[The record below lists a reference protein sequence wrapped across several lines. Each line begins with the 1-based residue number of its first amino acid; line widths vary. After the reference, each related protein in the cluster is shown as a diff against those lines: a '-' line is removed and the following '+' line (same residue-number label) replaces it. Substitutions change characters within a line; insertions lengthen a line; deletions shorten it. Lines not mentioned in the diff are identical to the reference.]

1 MKTIIMIYP
10 KVGLDIKGS
19 SIFLPLSIL
28 YPLSKFTEYNL
39 KVIDQR
45 IEENW
50 KEKVREL
57 LDKDIIC
64 VGISFM
70 SGSQIK
76 YGLEIIDF
84 IKEISSKTKIFVGE
98 VNPSLLPEQ
107 TIEEKNID
115 FVVIGEG
122 EETFYDLV
130 KSLDCGKDLRKVKGL
145 CFKEDGKIIK
155 TEERPFVK
163 LENLP
168 KELYSLIN
176 IKDYYLSWFS
186 SKKSLSLLTGRGCPH
201 RCAFCYNK
209 AFNKMMW
216 RPLET
221 KEMIKGVKEIINLGG
236 ETIEILDDNFFT
248 NIKRIKDFCQELKRD
263 KIDIKFVANCRV
275 DDLAKFDDDMLNTL
289 RDCGF
294 IEFYVGVES
303 GSDKTL
309 NKIKKDI
316 TTEQIFL
323 ADEKLRKANIN
334 PIYSFMAGF
343 PGEEYDDIKK
353 TIDTM
358 LRLLEMNPNASLT
371 GLKIFTPFPGTELY
385 EECKKLGFKSPKT
398 FKEWGSFNYNS
409 IEYSWRTKKEDKLLE
424 KLSYMTYFLDK
435 KSFLKII
442 NKRKIILKWLITL
455 YSKIVLFRCKY
466 HFYSLTPE
474 VFLMKKLKKV
484 I

>member
-28 YPLSKFTEYNL
+28 YPLSKLTEYNL

-57 LDKDIIC
+57 LNEDIIC

-76 YGLEIIDF
+76 YGLGIISF
-84 IKEISSKTKIFVGE
+84 IKEISPETKIIAGGVH
-98 VNPSLLPEQ
+98 PSLLPEQ

-130 KSLDCGKDLRKVKGL
+130 KSLENSKDLRKVKGL
-145 CFKEDGKIIK
+145 CFKKDGKIIK

-163 LENLP
+163 LKNLP

-209 AFNKMMW
+209 VFNKRMW
-216 RPLET
+216 RPL
-221 KEMIKGVKEIINLGG
+221 
-236 ETIEILDDNFFT
+236 
-248 NIKRIKDFCQELKRD
+248 R
-263 KIDIKFVANCRV
+263 
-275 DDLAKFDDDMLNTL
+275 
-289 RDCGF
+289 
-294 IEFYVGVES
+294 S
-303 GSDKTL
+303 
-309 NKIKKDI
+309 
-316 TTEQIFL
+316 
-323 ADEKLRKANIN
+323 
-334 PIYSFMAGF
+334 
-343 PGEEYDDIKK
+343 
-353 TIDTM
+353 
-358 LRLLEMNPNASLT
+358 
-371 GLKIFTPFPGTELY
+371 
-385 EECKKLGFKSPKT
+385 
-398 FKEWGSFNYNS
+398 
-409 IEYSWRTKKEDKLLE
+409 
-424 KLSYMTYFLDK
+424 
-435 KSFLKII
+435 
-442 NKRKIILKWLITL
+442 
-455 YSKIVLFRCKY
+455 
-466 HFYSLTPE
+466 
-474 VFLMKKLKKV
+474 
-484 I
+484 